1 MREHIIECL
10 EQEKLSISKA
20 SICCGK
26 QRLQDF
32 WPLIE
37 LCRVWQGKKVQIV
50 SKKRIFWSNFPPFS
64 HTLWLKSVL
73 DFHKSDQFYVEH
85 RRLLMFSFILFCF
98 TDLTFAFYFIFLL
111 THDKTTS
118 RIFLLSCIWRRLDKN
133 SWFLVLVKHFI
144 LLSIFESKNV
154 SEEKPLLIR
163 QNHWGIDNMILQR
176 PLHQNEIF
184 H

>member
-10 EQEKLSISKA
+10 EQQKLSISKV

-26 QRLQDF
+26 QKLQDF

-37 LCRVWQGKKVQIV
+37 LYRVWQGKKAQIV
-50 SKKRIFWSNFPPFS
+50 SRKRIFWSNFSPFS

-73 DFHKSDQFYVEH
+73 W
-85 RRLLMFSFILFCF
+85 LLMFSFILFCF
-98 TDLTFAFYFIFLL
+98 TDPTFAFYFIFLL
-111 THDKTTS
+111 TRHKTTLK
-118 RIFLLSCIWRRLDKN
+118 IVLLSCIWRRLDKN

-154 SEEKPLLIR
+154 SEEKPLDIR
-163 QNHWGIDNMILQR
+163 QNDWGIDNMILRR